1 MTPNKPLP
9 PRWAEKFL
17 AWYCRPELLEEI
29 QGDIY
34 ELFEKR
40 CQELGGKR
48 ARRRFIWDVFRSF
61 RLSTIKQVRT
71 NPSAMLL
78 RNNFKIAWRQLL
90 KQKMFGAIKIG
101 GFALGVAACLL
112 ISLYIK
118 DETSY
123 DQHYP
128 NANNIYRLLGV
139 NKQNGVDDRGVH
151 FAAPMARV
159 LEQDYPEV
167 LKAGRYLAS
176 PLFGARSTEVRREDR
191 QQNTHEDGF
200 MFADQKLLEIFQPK
214 MHYGELKTALSKPN
228 TLVLSKSKA
237 DYYFPD
243 EDPVGKVMI
252 LNNEVERPYT
262 VGGVMEDFPKNSH
275 LHEFHFFRTLTEVEF
290 WENEQSFWFSPNYH
304 VYLELQPGVD
314 LAAMEDKFMGVLED
328 YLLPILV
335 EAGVPDANK
344 LIENGSFQIQPIAD
358 VHLNSNGV
366 PDRLEHGD
374 IRFVWL
380 FGGVA
385 FFILIIAAINF
396 INLSTARSANR
407 AKEVGLRK
415 VVGSERKNLIS
426 QFLTESILFSSLSF
440 ILGALLAY
448 TILPY
453 FNALAGKSL
462 VMPWLN
468 PIFIALLAGSALVV
482 GVFAGIY
489 PAIYLSGFK
498 PINVLKG
505 ALSQGSKN
513 ARMQSGLVVFQ
524 FTTSIILI
532 IGTAVIHRQMQYILN
547 KKLGF
552 DKEQVLLLRGAHVLD
567 EKVATLK
574 EVLLQNPEVESVAVS
589 DFLPVTGTK
598 RNGNQFWEEGR
609 ENDDNPTGGERWEV
623 DHDYIK
629 TMGMNIVAGRDFS
642 LEMPTDSQAVIINES
657 MVRALGLED
666 PIGKRII
673 NSGWIS
679 WPIIGVVED
688 FHFESLKQ
696 KIEPLVMTIGA
707 STNTVSVKVQ
717 TEDMSGTIASVKGIW
732 DEISPNQP
740 IRYTFLDQDYEQMY
754 EEVQR
759 MESIFTSFAILAIIV
774 ACLGLFALSAFMAE
788 QRRKEIG
795 IRKVLGASLNNL
807 LQLLTQH
814 FVILVT
820 VSFMI
825 AVPLAWY
832 LMRRWLQD
840 YAYPTPISWTDFI
853 FSGLIT
859 LFIALFTVGFQAVR
873 AALSNP
879 VEAIRS
885 E

>member
-1 MTPNKPLP
+1 MTPRNPLP
-9 PRWAEKFL
+9 PRWAERFL

-34 ELFEKR
+34 ELFDKR
-40 CQELGGKR
+40 IVEVGLERAKR
-48 ARRRFIWDVFRSF
+48 QFIWDVFRSF
-61 RLSTIKQVRT
+61 RLSTVKHVRT
-71 NPSAMLL
+71 NPSPMLL

-90 KQKMFGAIKIG
+90 KQRLFGVIKIG

-112 ISLYIK
+112 ISLYIL

-128 NANNIYRLLGV
+128 NGENIYRLLSV
-139 NKQNGVDDRGVH
+139 DKENGDADRGGY
-151 FAAPMARV
+151 FPAPMANV
-159 LEQDYPEV
+159 LEEDYPEV
-167 LKAGRYLAS
+167 RKAGRFLS
-176 PLFGARSTEVRREDR
+176 IPLFGARSTEVRREDN

-200 MFADQKLLEIFQPK
+200 MYADQKLLEIFRPH
-214 MHYGELKTALSKPN
+214 MHYGDLKTALSKPN

-237 DYYFPD
+237 DYYFPN
-243 EDPVGKVMI
+243 EDPVGKTMI
-252 LNNEVERPYT
+252 LNNEIDRPYT
-262 VGGVMEDFPKNSH
+262 IGGVMEDFPRNSH
-275 LHEFHFFRTLTEVEF
+275 LQAFHFLRTLTEVEF
-290 WENEQSFWFSPNYH
+290 WPNEQNFWRANNYH
-304 VYLELQPGVD
+304 TYLELSPGAD
-314 LAAMEDKFMGVLED
+314 IAALEDKFMEVMENYVVPD
-328 YLLPILV
+328 LV
-335 EAGVPDANK
+335 EAGNVDAHWF
-344 LIENGSFQIQPIAD
+344 LENGGFQLQPISD
-358 VHLNSNGV
+358 VHLTSDGV
-366 PDRLEHGD
+366 HDQLEYGD

-385 FFILIIAAINF
+385 LFILIIAAINF

-415 VVGSERKNLIS
+415 VVGSERSNLVF
-426 QFLTESILFSSLSF
+426 QFLTESILFSSFSF
-440 ILGALLAY
+440 LLGTLLAFAM
-448 TILPY
+448 LPY
-453 FNALAGKSL
+453 FNALAGKAL
-462 VMPWLN
+462 LIPWLN
-468 PIFIALLAGSALVV
+468 PIFLTLILGSALVV
-482 GVFAGIY
+482 GIFAGIY

-505 ALSQGSKN
+505 AISQGSKN

-532 IGTAVIHRQMQYILN
+532 IGTAVIHRQMEFILN

-552 DKEQVLLLRGAHVLD
+552 DKEQVVLLKGTHVLD
-567 EKVATLK
+567 EKVSTLK
-574 EVLLQNPEVESVAVS
+574 EILQQKPDVQQVTIS
-589 DFLPVTGTK
+589 DYLPIVGSK
-598 RNGNQFWEEGR
+598 RNENQFWKAGKINEDSPISGQKWR
-609 ENDDNPTGGERWEV
+609 V
-623 DHDYIK
+623 DHDYLK
-629 TMGMNIVAGRDFS
+629 TMGMKIVKGRDFS
-642 LEMPTDSQAVIINES
+642 LEMPTDSQGVIINEQ
-657 MVRALGLED
+657 MALELGLQD
-666 PIGKRII
+666 PIGKRIT
-673 NSGWIS
+673 NSGEV
-679 WPIIGVVED
+679 WPVIGVVED
-688 FHFESLKQ
+688 FHFESLKS
-696 KIEPLVMTIGA
+696 KISPLMLGIGA
-707 STNTVSVKVQ
+707 STSTVSVKVN
-717 TEDMSGTIASVKGIW
+717 TENMAATMASIKDTW
-732 DEISPNQP
+732 DEISPQQP
-740 IRYTFLDQDYEQMY
+740 IRYTFLDQSYAQMY
-754 EEVQR
+754 ADVQR
-759 MESIFTSFAILAIIV
+759 MERIFTSFAILAIIV

-832 LMRRWLQD
+832 LMRRWLED

-859 LFIALFTVGFQAVR
+859 LVIALFTVGFQAVR